1 MLIFAE
7 ATTRGPSCDSRAGR
21 EEVGRNVESDF
32 SSGLVDE
39 PVEFVGYVLLVPL
52 VVPFPPRGVQ
62 SGATF
67 PCVVISA
74 ESLGR
79 FRPTPTVVCSWL
91 SSSKP
96 MGMLGL

>member
-1 MLIFAE
+1 MSMLIFAE
-7 ATTRGPSCDSRAGR
+7 ATTRGPSCERRAGR
-21 EEVGRNVESDF
+21 EEGGRKVEFDVNK
-32 SSGLVDE
+32 GLVVE
-39 PVEFVGYVLLVPL
+39 PVKFVFVVEL
-52 VVPFPPRGVQ
+52 VVELERGVQ

-79 FRPTPTVVCSWL
+79 FRPTPTVACSL
-91 SSSKP
+91 LRSSKP